1 MTDEDR
7 EGFEPVAPDDAG
19 DPAAA
24 FEALRRTVE
33 KQGKQL
39 NAEMTVIRRGVEAA
53 FDQFEKIR
61 QPPDYG
67 SDLGKI
73 IQFLAIVEERLAG
86 VEQSP
91 ILRNGPEHYARALER
106 SGEGLVRTVA
116 RQLEGKG
123 RDLERE
129 AINLAAYTKSAYD
142 RRSQDLR
149 MWIAGGIGLL
159 AGVLLI
165 LLLPRI
171 LPFAA
176 DTHVA
181 AVVMGQDRWNAG
193 VTIMQTADPG
203 GWRGVVDSWQLTRDN
218 AEAIAQCVKAAS
230 VAGTDQ
236 QCEITVKAPAESVTA
251 SCHCC

>member
-1 MTDEDR
+1 MTDDDR
-7 EGFEPVAPDDAG
+7 EGFEPEDDSQAG

-33 KQGKQL
+33 KQGGQL
-39 NAEMTVIRRGVEAA
+39 NAEMTIIRRGVELALE
-53 FDQFEKIR
+53 QSEKLS

-67 SDLGKI
+67 SELGKI
-73 IQFLAIVEERLAG
+73 IQFLAVVDERLAA

-106 SGEGLVRTVA
+106 SGESLVRTA
-116 RQLEGKG
+116 AQQLEGKG

-149 MWIAGGIGLL
+149 MWIAGAIGLL
-159 AGVLLI
+159 AGALLV

-181 AVVMGQDRWNAG
+181 GIVIGQDRWNAG
-193 VTIMQTADPG
+193 VTMMQAADPE
-203 GWRGVVDSWQLTRDN
+203 GWRGVVDSSQLVRDN
-218 AEAIAQCVKAAS
+218 AEAIGQCAEAART
-230 VAGTDQ
+230 AGADQ
-236 QCEITVKAPAESVTA
+236 RCTITVKAPAR
-251 SCHCC
+251 

>member
-1 MTDEDR
+1 MTDDDR
-7 EGFEPVAPDDAG
+7 EGIEPEDDSQAG

-33 KQGKQL
+33 KQGGQL
-39 NAEMTVIRRGVEAA
+39 NAEMTIIRRGVELAL
-53 FDQFEKIR
+53 DKSEKIR

-67 SDLGKI
+67 SDLSKI
-73 IQFLAIVEERLAG
+73 IQFLAVVDERLAA

-106 SGEGLVRTVA
+106 SGEGLVRTA
-116 RQLEGKG
+116 AQQLEGKG

-159 AGVLLI
+159 AGALLV

-181 AVVMGQDRWNAG
+181 AIVIGQDRWSAG
-193 VTIMQTADPG
+193 VTMMQTADPG
-203 GWRGVVDSWQLTRDN
+203 GWRGVADSWQLARDN
-218 AEAIAQCVKAAS
+218 AEAIGRCTEAART
-230 VAGTDQ
+230 AGADQ
-236 QCEITVKAPAESVTA
+236 RCTITVKAPRQ
-251 SCHCC
+251 

>member
-1 MTDEDR
+1 MTDDNR
-7 EGFEPVAPDDAG
+7 EGIEPEDDSQAG

-33 KQGKQL
+33 KQGGQL
-39 NAEMTVIRRGVEAA
+39 NAEMTVIRRGVELAL
-53 FDQFEKIR
+53 DKSEKIR

-67 SDLGKI
+67 SDLSKI
-73 IQFLAIVEERLAG
+73 IQFLAVVDERLAA

-106 SGEGLVRTVA
+106 SGEGLVRTA
-116 RQLEGKG
+116 AQQPEGKG

-159 AGVLLI
+159 AGALLV

-176 DTHVA
+176 DAHVA
-181 AVVMGQDRWNAG
+181 AIVMGQDRWNAG
-193 VTIMQTADPG
+193 VTMMQTADPG
-203 GWRGVVDSWQLTRDN
+203 GWRGVADSWQLARDN
-218 AEAIAQCVKAAS
+218 AEAIGQCAEAART
-230 VAGTDQ
+230 AGADQ
-236 QCEITVKAPAESVTA
+236 RCTITVKAPRQ
-251 SCHCC
+251 

>member
-1 MTDEDR
+1 MTDDER
-7 EGFEPVAPDDAG
+7 EGFESQAAPDDAG

-33 KQGKQL
+33 KQGGQL
-39 NAEMTVIRRGVEAA
+39 NAEMTIIRRGVELALE
-53 FDQFEKIR
+53 QSEKLR

-73 IQFLAIVEERLAG
+73 IQFLAVVDERLAA

-106 SGEGLVRTVA
+106 SGEGLVRTA
-116 RQLEGKG
+116 AQQLEGKG

-129 AINLAAYTKSAYD
+129 AQNLAAYTKSAYD

-149 MWIAGGIGLL
+149 MWFAGVVGLFV
-159 AGVLLI
+159 GVLLI

-171 LPFAA
+171 LPFSA

-181 AVVMGQDRWNAG
+181 AIVIGQDRWNAG
-193 VTIMQTADPG
+193 GTMMQAADPE
-203 GWRGVVDSWQLTRDN
+203 GWRGAVDSWQLVRDN
-218 AEAIAQCVKAAS
+218 AEAIGQCAEAART
-230 VAGTDQ
+230 GGEDQ
-236 QCEITVKAPAESVTA
+236 RCIIIVRAK
-251 SCHCC
+251 

>member
-7 EGFEPVAPDDAG
+7 ERFEPETSPDNAG

-33 KQGKQL
+33 TQGKQL
-39 NAEMTVIRRGVEAA
+39 NAEMTIIRKGVELALE
-53 FDQFEKIR
+53 QSEKFR

-67 SDLGKI
+67 PDLGKI
-73 IQFLAIVEERLAG
+73 IQFLAIVDERLEA

-106 SGEGLVRTVA
+106 SGESLVRTA
-116 RQLEGKG
+116 AQQLEGKG
-123 RDLERE
+123 QDLERE
-129 AINLAAYTKSAYD
+129 AINLAAYTRSAYH

-149 MWIAGGIGLL
+149 MCFAGGIGLL
-159 AGVLLI
+159 VGMFLI
-165 LLLPRI
+165 LLLSRF

-181 AVVMGQDRWNAG
+181 AIAMGEDRWNAG
-193 VTIMQTADPG
+193 VALMRAADPE
-203 GWRGVVDSWQLTRDN
+203 GWRGVVGSSQLVRDN
-218 AEAIAQCVKAAS
+218 AGAIAQCVEAARA
-230 VAGTDQ
+230 AGEDQ
-236 QCEITVKAPAESVTA
+236 RCTITVKRTGSVELMG
-251 SCHCC
+251 SKL

>member
-7 EGFEPVAPDDAG
+7 EGFEPKDDSQAG

-24 FEALRRTVE
+24 FEALRHTVE
-33 KQGKQL
+33 KQGGQIG
-39 NAEMTVIRRGVEAA
+39 AEMTIIRRGVEAA
-53 FDQFEKIR
+53 CDQFEKFQ
-61 QPPDYG
+61 QPTDYG
-67 SDLGKI
+67 PDLGRI
-73 IQFLAIVEERLAG
+73 VQQLALVAERLEA

-106 SGEGLVRTVA
+106 SGEGLVRTA
-116 RQLEGKG
+116 AQQLEGKG

-149 MWIAGGIGLL
+149 MWIAGGVGLL
-159 AGVLLI
+159 AGALLV
-165 LLLPRI
+165 LLLPCI

-181 AVVMGQDRWNAG
+181 AIVMGQDRWNAG
-193 VTIMQTADPG
+193 VTMMQAADPG
-203 GWRGVVDSWQLTRDN
+203 GWRGVVDASQLARDN
-218 AEAIAQCVKAAS
+218 AKAIGRCSEAART
-230 VAGTDQ
+230 AGADQ
-236 QCEITVKAPAESVTA
+236 QCTITVKAPAR
-251 SCHCC
+251 

>member
-1 MTDEDR
+1 MTDDDR
-7 EGFEPVAPDDAG
+7 EGIEPEDDSQAG

-33 KQGKQL
+33 KQGGQL
-39 NAEMTVIRRGVEAA
+39 NAEMTVIRRGVELAL
-53 FDQFEKIR
+53 DKSEKIR

-73 IQFLAIVEERLAG
+73 IQFLAVVDERLAA

-106 SGEGLVRTVA
+106 SGEGLVRTA
-116 RQLEGKG
+116 AQQLEGKG

-129 AINLAAYTKSAYD
+129 AQNLATYTKSAYD

-159 AGVLLI
+159 AGALLV

-181 AVVMGQDRWNAG
+181 SLVMGRDRVRAGEAMIAAADPAKARNIAWSTQFYETNAG
-193 VTIMQTADPG
+193 GIGACFEAARQT
-203 GWRGVVDSWQLTRDN
+203 RKEQKCT
-218 AEAIAQCVKAAS
+218 
-230 VAGTDQ
+230 
-236 QCEITVKAPAESVTA
+236 ITVPVPAQ
-251 SCHCC
+251 

>member
-1 MTDEDR
+1 MTDDDR
-7 EGFEPVAPDDAG
+7 EGIEPEDDSQAG

-33 KQGKQL
+33 KQGGQL
-39 NAEMTVIRRGVEAA
+39 NAEMTIIRRGVELAL
-53 FDQFEKIR
+53 DKSEKIR

-67 SDLGKI
+67 SDLSKI
-73 IQFLAIVEERLAG
+73 IQFLAVVDERLAA

-106 SGEGLVRTVA
+106 SGEGLVRTA
-116 RQLEGKG
+116 AQQLEGKG

-159 AGVLLI
+159 AGALLV

-181 AVVMGQDRWNAG
+181 AIVIGQDRWSAG
-193 VTIMQTADPG
+193 VTMMQTADPG
-203 GWRGVVDSWQLTRDN
+203 GWRGVADSWQLARDN
-218 AEAIAQCVKAAS
+218 AEAIGRCAEAART
-230 VAGTDQ
+230 AGADQ
-236 QCEITVKAPAESVTA
+236 RCTITVKAPRQ
-251 SCHCC
+251 

>member
-1 MTDEDR
+1 MTDDDR
-7 EGFEPVAPDDAG
+7 EGFEPEDDSQAG

-24 FEALRRTVE
+24 FEALRSTIE
-33 KQGKQL
+33 KQGGQIG
-39 NAEMTVIRRGVEAA
+39 AEMTIIRRGVEAA

-67 SDLGKI
+67 PDLGKI
-73 IQFLAIVEERLAG
+73 IQFLAIVEERLAA

-106 SGEGLVRTVA
+106 SGEGLVRTA
-116 RQLEGKG
+116 AQQLEGKG

-129 AINLAAYTKSAYD
+129 ALNLAAYTKSAYD

-149 MWIAGGIGLL
+149 MWIAGGIGLF
-159 AGVLLI
+159 AGTLLV

-181 AVVMGQDRWNAG
+181 AIVMGQDRWNAG
-193 VTIMQTADPG
+193 VTMMQAADPG
-203 GWRGVVDSWQLTRDN
+203 GWRGVVDASQLARDN
-218 AEAIAQCVKAAS
+218 AEAISQCAEAARA
-230 VAGTDQ
+230 AGADQ
-236 QCEITVKAPAESVTA
+236 RCTITVKAPRQ
-251 SCHCC
+251 

>member
-7 EGFEPVAPDDAG
+7 ERFEPETSPDDAG

-33 KQGKQL
+33 TQGKQL
-39 NAEMTVIRRGVEAA
+39 NAEMTIIRKGVELALE
-53 FDQFEKIR
+53 QSEKFQ

-67 SDLGKI
+67 PDLGKI
-73 IQFLAIVEERLAG
+73 IQFLAIVDERLEA

-91 ILRNGPEHYARALER
+91 ILRNGPEHYARSLER
-106 SGEGLVRTVA
+106 SGESLVRTA
-116 RQLEGKG
+116 ALEFEGKG

-149 MWIAGGIGLL
+149 MWIAGVIGLL
-159 AGVLLI
+159 AGVFLV

-171 LPFAA
+171 LPFVV

-181 AVVMGQDRWNAG
+181 AIVMGLDRVSAG
-193 VTIMQTADPG
+193 QAMIEAADPAKARNIE
-203 GWRGVVDSWQLTRDN
+203 WSSQFYETN
-218 AEAIAQCVKAAS
+218 AEAVDRCAEAART
-230 VAGTDQ
+230 AGVDQ
-236 QCEITVKAPAESVTA
+236 KCTITMKTPMR
-251 SCHCC
+251 

>member
-1 MTDEDR
+1 MTDDDR
-7 EGFEPVAPDDAG
+7 EGFEPEAAPDDAG

-33 KQGKQL
+33 KQGAQL
-39 NAEMTVIRRGVEAA
+39 GAEMTVIRRGVEAA
-53 FDQFEKIR
+53 FDQFEKFR
-61 QPPDYG
+61 QPTDYG
-67 SDLGKI
+67 PDLGRVV
-73 IQFLAIVEERLAG
+73 QQLAHVAERLEA

-106 SGEGLVRTVA
+106 SGESLVRTAVQ
-116 RQLEGKG
+116 QLEGKG

-129 AINLAAYTKSAYD
+129 ANNLVAYTKSAYD

-149 MWIAGGIGLL
+149 MWFAGGIGLL
-159 AGVLLI
+159 AGALLV

-181 AVVMGQDRWNAG
+181 AIIIGQDRWNAG
-193 VTIMQTADPG
+193 VTMMQMADPG
-203 GWRGVVDSWQLTRDN
+203 GWRGVVNASQLARDN
-218 AEAIAQCVKAAS
+218 AEAIGQCAEAARTEGADQRCTIT
-230 VAGTDQ
+230 VAG
-236 QCEITVKAPAESVTA
+236 PAQ
-251 SCHCC
+251 

>member
-1 MTDEDR
+1 MTDDDR

-33 KQGKQL
+33 KQGGQIG
-39 NAEMTVIRRGVEAA
+39 AEMTVIRRGVEAA

-67 SDLGKI
+67 PDLGKI
-73 IQFLAIVEERLAG
+73 IQFLAVVEERLAA

-91 ILRNGPEHYARALER
+91 ILRNGPEHYARSLER
-106 SGEGLVRTVA
+106 SGEGLVRTA
-116 RQLEGKG
+116 AQQLEGKG

-142 RRSQDLR
+142 RKSQDLR
-149 MWIAGGIGLL
+149 MWFAGGIGLL
-159 AGVLLI
+159 AGALLV

-176 DTHVA
+176 NTHVA
-181 AVVMGQDRWNAG
+181 AIVIGQDRWNAG
-193 VTIMQTADPG
+193 VTMMQTADPG
-203 GWRGVVDSWQLTRDN
+203 GWRGVADSWQLVRDN
-218 AEAIAQCVKAAS
+218 AEAIDRCAEAART
-230 VAGTDQ
+230 AGQDQ
-236 QCEITVKAPAESVTA
+236 RCTIIVKAPRK
-251 SCHCC
+251 

>member
-1 MTDEDR
+1 MTEDDR
-7 EGFEPVAPDDAG
+7 EGFEPEAAPDDAG

-33 KQGKQL
+33 AQGKQL
-39 NAEMTVIRRGVEAA
+39 NAEMTIIRKGVELALE
-53 FDQFEKIR
+53 QSEKV
-61 QPPDYG
+61 QKQPDYG
-67 SDLGKI
+67 PDLGKI
-73 IQFLAIVEERLAG
+73 IQFLAIVDERLEA

-106 SGEGLVRTVA
+106 SGESLVKTA
-116 RQLEGKG
+116 AQQLEGKG

-129 AINLAAYTKSAYD
+129 ANNLAAYTKSAYD

-149 MWIAGGIGLL
+149 MWIAGGVGLL
-159 AGVLLI
+159 AGALLV

-181 AVVMGQDRWNAG
+181 AIIIGQDRWNAG
-193 VTIMQTADPG
+193 VTMMQAADFG
-203 GWRGVVDSWQLTRDN
+203 GWRSVEAASQLVRDN
-218 AEAIAQCVKAAS
+218 AEAIGRCSEAARA
-230 VAGTDQ
+230 AGEDQ
-236 QCEITVKAPAESVTA
+236 RCTITVSTR
-251 SCHCC
+251 